1 MLEAGGDLLSPD
13 ERGRADRT
21 GLHPCLRRRRLLAAG
36 AEWLASIDQWRVGYN
51 RHDSDSQ
58 SWSLG
63 LEWSDGLNDGNS
75 IGMGVGQ
82 PVIASTID
90 DGLVWEWWTSW
101 PISDSISV
109 TPALFLLTRPLG
121 DASPSQRTVQQLR
134 ALVKTSFRF

>member
-1 MLEAGGDLLSPD
+1 MGSEMCIRD
-13 ERGRADRT
+13 RGYT
-21 GLHPCLRRRRLLAAG
+21 
-36 AEWLASIDQWRVGYN
+36 

-63 LEWSDGLNDGNS
+63 LEWSDVLIDGHS

-82 PVIASTID
+82 PEIASTID

-121 DASPSQRTVQQLR
+121 EATPSQRTVQQLG